1 MEQMLA
7 QAEKD
12 EKTKE
17 DATVEPFGNIFPQL
31 NLTPRCMMLIII
43 LLVLLLF
50 KDSIMG
56 SDLGKSL
63 KKTLSSI
70 K

>member
-7 QAEKD
+7 QAE
-12 EKTKE
+12 E
-17 DATVEPFGNIFPQL
+17 DKKSTEGFGNIFPQL
-31 NLTPRCMMLIII
+31 NLTPRCMMLII
-43 LLVLLLF
+43 LMLVLFLF

-56 SDLGKSL
+56 SDLGKSI
-63 KKTLSSI
+63 KKSLSSI